1 MKSIKIIGRGCSKC
15 ERLEEMVIEAAEEL
29 GIDYEIEKINDMKE
43 ISKYGVMLTPAM
55 VVDGDLKIS
64 GKVPPKKEIKKI
76 LSL

>member
-1 MKSIKIIGRGCSKC
+1 MKSIKILGRGCSKC

-64 GKVPPKKEIKKI
+64 GKVSPKKEIKKI